1 MTLYQGGW
9 NHILVYYSRTKFIYR
24 IDFRTCPIAF
34 LQHWKTRLTRTIRAW
49 LCKASIE
56 GPATLACSS
65 NLFTISSSTER
76 DDCKWKKSEIL
87 CFFVF
92 QENIKVEVIE
102 KASIAKTDDK
112 MPLYPH
118 SILKKPK
125 EVVGVVKAA
134 KEPDVVAREEPVE
147 PDGDVLDRPAAQPGK
162 T

>member
-1 MTLYQGGW
+1 
-9 NHILVYYSRTKFIYR
+9 
-24 IDFRTCPIAF
+24 
-34 LQHWKTRLTRTIRAW
+34 
-49 LCKASIE
+49 
-56 GPATLACSS
+56 
-65 NLFTISSSTER
+65 
-76 DDCKWKKSEIL
+76 L